1 MRLNISLERLRGQ
14 CYDGASAMSGKRG
27 GVAMGGQCYD
37 GASAMSGKEVELL
50 WEVNAMMGPVP

>member
-1 MRLNISLERLRGQ
+1 MRGQ
-14 CYDGASAMSGKRG
+14 CYDGASAMSGKKG

-50 WEVNAMMGPVP
+50 WEVNAMMGLVP